1 MMQACRLAGKTAKK
15 HARALNRC
23 GLVYWALMALWCGL
37 GTALGQIGLPTGAQ
51 WIIMGYLYGVIGLGM
66 SALLLSAVR
75 RTESGIRFGG
85 RAAAILLA
93 LPALYLAPISGAY
106 ALWRYADVQWQ
117 SLMAQAL
124 GSGAQMALSAAVL
137 CAILCAGLWV
147 FCAIGSFARLSLL
160 RAMREDSPIRAREWG
175 ALAAQGLR
183 RSLAPAGLF
192 LCHLPFFLLAGA
204 LWLALEAGAGLLLGT
219 FSWQAE
225 FSSTA
230 LLYLAHLLTPH
241 PWLSA
246 AAFFLGPVCLLG
258 LGLWF
263 WPRYQLAKVCYFFRA
278 GRRFTDGERGAGA

>member
-15 HARALNRC
+15 HARAMNRC
-23 GLVYWALMALWCGL
+23 GLIDWALMALCCGL
-37 GTALGQIGLPTGAQ
+37 GTALGEIGVPTGAL
-51 WIIMGYLYGVIGLGM
+51 WMAMGYLYGVTGLGM
-66 SALLLSAVR
+66 SALLLRAVR
-75 RTESGIRFGG
+75 RTESGMRFSG
-85 RAAAILLA
+85 RAAAILFA
-93 LPALYLAPISGAY
+93 LPVLYLAPLSGVY
-106 ALWRYADVQWQ
+106 ALWRYADVRWQ

-124 GSGAQMALSAAVL
+124 GSGAQMALAAAVV

-147 FCAIGSFARLSLL
+147 FCAIGAFARLSLL

-175 ALAAQGLR
+175 SLAAQGLR

-225 FSSTA
+225 LSSTA
-230 LLYLAHLLTPH
+230 LLFLAHLLTPH

-246 AAFFLGPVCLLG
+246 ATFILGPVCMLG

-278 GRRFTDGERGAGA
+278 GRRFTAAERGDGV